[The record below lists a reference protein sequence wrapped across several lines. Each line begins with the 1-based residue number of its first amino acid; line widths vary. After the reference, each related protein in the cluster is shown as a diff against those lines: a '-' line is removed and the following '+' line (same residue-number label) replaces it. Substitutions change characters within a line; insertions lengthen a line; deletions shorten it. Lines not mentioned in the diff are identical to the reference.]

1 MTKPIVAKQSVIA
14 KYSKALT
21 LSLLKIVPRMLVQN
35 GAVCKMTMWII
46 SGIMRDPRVQR
57 AKPISPVMHLPTI
70 ISFVFVGKVW
80 NGD

>member
-1 MTKPIVAKQSVIA
+1 
-14 KYSKALT
+14 
-21 LSLLKIVPRMLVQN
+21 
-35 GAVCKMTMWII
+35 MTMWII

-80 NGD
+80 NGEKPV